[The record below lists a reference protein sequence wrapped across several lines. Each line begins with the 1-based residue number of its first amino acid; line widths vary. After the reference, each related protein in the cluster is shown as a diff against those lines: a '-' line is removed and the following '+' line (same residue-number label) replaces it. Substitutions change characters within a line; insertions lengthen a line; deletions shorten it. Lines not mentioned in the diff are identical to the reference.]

1 MIRITIELI
10 PGGDESRAR
19 EIARAEIANID
30 AMERFSHSDYAI
42 TASEG
47 DNKWA
52 GTKAWERRG
61 NLFEQPRRA
70 SIWKLCGAVAKW
82 AQTEACKP

>member
-1 MIRITIELI
+1 MIRIRIELI
-10 PGGDESRAR
+10 PGGDETRAR
-19 EIARAEIANID
+19 ELARAEIANID

-42 TASEG
+42 TASEC

-70 SIWKLCGAVAKW
+70 SIWKLCGALAEW
-82 AQTEACKP
+82 ALAESEKP